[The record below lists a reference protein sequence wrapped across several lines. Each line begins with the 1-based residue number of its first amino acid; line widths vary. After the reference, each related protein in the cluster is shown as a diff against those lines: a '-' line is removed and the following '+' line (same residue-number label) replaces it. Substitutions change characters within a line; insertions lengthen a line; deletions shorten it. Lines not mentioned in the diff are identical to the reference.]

1 MKKGYKTSL
10 FIIGLLAIISIT
22 IGTSYSVW
30 LNNQEESD
38 YDTKTLQ
45 CFKVY
50 FSSGESYN
58 MTNIKSVINEE
69 GKKTSPNSIAVTNIC
84 DETKELQIRL
94 NILEDNTI
102 DTKALTID
110 ASGHIEQDS
119 VLYNT
124 LENKRTSVEGVTTSK
139 LVGLIKVEPQETV
152 RTNIKLWFD
161 ERKAPII
168 DAEKVFSAKFE
179 LIDTASSIK
188 ATFAETLLKNV
199 HEVESKPAPDF
210 NTITTT
216 DDGLYLLNENNV
228 KTYYYRGSVSN
239 NYVFFANQLWRIVS
253 INNNNQVKLISEKSV
268 NFGNYSNYSNA
279 IDYTGLKYIYN
290 NETINNEINNHL
302 SFWYQNNIIPLGLD
316 SYTEEMSLCNDTYH
330 TVSGYH
336 TYFNTFNRLVSQ
348 KSPTMTCAATNADF
362 GGTYIQKVGLITA
375 DEVVLAGGMF
385 GADNPSYYL
394 NNGETYFTMSPLE
407 YYNYSAYV
415 AVVGPTGALTGAHPN
430 VAFGIRPVI
439 LLNSSLTVSG
449 EGTISNPY
457 TIDTP
462 EQ

>member
-1 MKKGYKTSL
+1 MKKGYKISL
-10 FIIGLLAIISIT
+10 FIIGLLIVISLT

-30 LNNQEESD
+30 LDNHEESD
-38 YDTKTLQ
+38 YNTKTLE

-50 FSSGESYN
+50 FSNGESYK

-84 DETKELQIRL
+84 KETKELQIRL
-94 NILEDNTI
+94 NILKDNTI

-119 VLYNT
+119 ILYNN
-124 LENKRTSVEGVTTSK
+124 LENKRTSIEGVTTSK
-139 LVGLIKVEPQETV
+139 LIGLIKVEPNETV

-168 DAEKVFSAKFE
+168 DNTKIFSAKYE

-188 ATFAETLLKNV
+188 STFAETLLRNASAIGEKT
-199 HEVESKPAPDF
+199 APNF
-210 NTITTT
+210 NTLATTEE
-216 DDGLYLLNENNV
+216 GLYLLNENNI
-228 KTYYYRGSVSN
+228 KTYYYRGSSYD

-268 NFGNYSNYSNA
+268 AFNNYSTYRNA

-290 NETINNEINNHL
+290 NETINNDINNHL
-302 SFWYQNNIIPLGLD
+302 GIWYQNNIINTGLD
-316 SYTEEMSLCNDTYH
+316 QYTEEMTLCNDTYY

-336 TYFNTFNRLVSQ
+336 TYFNPYNRLVLQ
-348 KSPTMTCAATNADF
+348 KTPTLTCAATNADF
-362 GGTYIQKVGLITA
+362 GGAYTQKVGLITA

-385 GADNPSYYL
+385 NADNPSYYL

-407 YYNYSAYV
+407 YYNYNSYIA
-415 AVVGPTGALTGAHPN
+415 AVTSTGSLAGAFPN
-430 VAFGIRPVI
+430 TQFGIRPVI
-439 LLNSSLTVSG
+439 LLNSSVTVSG
-449 EGTISNPY
+449 EGTIGNPY
-457 TIDTP
+457 TIDP
-462 EQ
+462 IE

>member
-1 MKKGYKTSL
+1 MKKGYKISL
-10 FIIGLLAIISIT
+10 LIIGLLAIISIT

-30 LNNQEESD
+30 LDNQEESD
-38 YDTKTLQ
+38 YDTKTLE

-50 FSSGESYN
+50 FSNGESYN

-69 GKKTSPNSIAVTNIC
+69 GKKTAPNSIAVTNIC

-124 LENKRTSVEGVTTSK
+124 LENKRTSIEGVTVSK
-139 LVGLIKVEPQETV
+139 LVGLIKVEPNETV

-168 DAEKVFSAKFE
+168 DSEKVFSARFE

-188 ATFAETLLKNV
+188 ATFAETLLKHV
-199 HEVESKPAPDF
+199 SEIEAKATPDF
-210 NTITTT
+210 NALATGE
-216 DDGLYLLNENNV
+216 DGLYLLNENNN
-228 KTYYYRGSVSN
+228 KTYYYRGSASN
-239 NYVFFANQLWRIVS
+239 NYVYFANQLWRIVS
-253 INNNNQVKLISEKSV
+253 VNNNNQVKLISEKSV
-268 NFGNYSNYSNA
+268 SFTNYSSYANA

-290 NETINNEINNHL
+290 NQTINNDINNHL
-302 SFWYQNNIIPLGLD
+302 VVWYQNNIINTGLD
-316 SYTEEMSLCNDTYH
+316 QYTEEMTLCNDTYH

-336 TYFNTFNRLVSQ
+336 TYFNAYNRLVLQ
-348 KSPTMTCAATNADF
+348 KTPTLTCAATNADF
-362 GGTYIQKVGLITA
+362 GGSYIQKVGLITA

-385 GADNPSYYL
+385 NADNTTYYL
-394 NNGETYFTMSPLE
+394 NNGETYFTMTPLE
-407 YYNYSAYV
+407 YFNYSSYV
-415 AVVGPTGALTGAHPN
+415 AAVTTTGSLAGAFPN
-430 VAFGIRPVI
+430 TQFGIRPVI

-457 TIDTP
+457 TIDP
-462 EQ
+462 IE